1 MSNEYIQFI
10 IYIFSRGLVVVSSGG
25 GIVWRFW
32 TTLWCCQRARSNIDT
47 NGRSKSMLA
56 IVDDCSEMT
65 SETHTH
71 TPPQKRRDAN
81 PEVNFWILYFICTMN
96 SDLHELIEKIWFL
109 LSYTNPGFKCYIH
122 SLGQGRMNQLGGVFI
137 NGRPLPNHI
146 RRKII
151 ELAANN
157 VRPCQISRTLRV
169 SHGCVSKILN
179 RYQETGS
186 IRPGVIGG
194 SKPRVA
200 TPEIENKIEELKKKQ
215 PGIFSHEVKAE
226 LIKEGICDPNSAPS
240 VSSISRIMKGGR
252 MDVNDSNGG
261 RNHSIHGILGTSSC
275 GEDYSDNE
283 SELNFS
289 LKRKTRRSRT
299 TFNGDQLEYLEI
311 AFARHQYPDVFTRE
325 DLASRTGLTEN
336 RVQVWF
342 SNRRARLRK
351 QQNAHNLS
359 AFNASLTSY
368 PNQFAA
374 SANPLTNASVDYTS
388 PMQSWPQ
395 TSYPATTSAVASS
408 ANMNSVN
415 YQKTFHSSLLPNC
428 SASLSPPSSSM
439 SSSSLSPAHHSTS
452 IHPQQQHSTP
462 SSTSSNVT
470 TSHLDSSPMSSAA
483 AMANSQYNYSSAMTG
498 DHLSSTHHHHQH
510 YPTAV
515 AQQSAYNYGAEQQ
528 WRSHIQPKTSEWD
541 AYR

>member
-1 MSNEYIQFI
+1 
-10 IYIFSRGLVVVSSGG
+10 
-25 GIVWRFW
+25 
-32 TTLWCCQRARSNIDT
+32 
-47 NGRSKSMLA
+47 
-56 IVDDCSEMT
+56 
-65 SETHTH
+65 
-71 TPPQKRRDAN
+71 
-81 PEVNFWILYFICTMN
+81 
-96 SDLHELIEKIWFL
+96 
-109 LSYTNPGFKCYIH
+109 
-122 SLGQGRMNQLGGVFI
+122 MNQLGGVFI

-200 TPEIENKIEELKKKQ
+200 TPEIENKIEEIKKKQ

-226 LIKEGICDPNSAPS
+226 LIKDGICDPNSAPS

-252 MDVNDSNGG
+252 MDATDTMGG

-299 TFNGDQLEYLEI
+299 TFNGEQLESLEI

-368 PNQFAA
+368 PNQFAT
-374 SANPLTNASVDYTS
+374 SANALTSASVDYS
-388 PMQSWPQ
+388 NPMQSWSQ
-395 TSYPATTSAVASS
+395 ASYPS
-408 ANMNSVN
+408 ANTSSVN
-415 YQKTFHSSLLPNC
+415 TSTNNTMNTMSYQKSFHSALLPNC

-439 SSSSLSPAHHSTS
+439 SSSSLSPVHHSTS
-452 IHPQQQHSTP
+452 IHPPQQHNTTP
-462 SSTSSNVT
+462 SSSNSSSATAAVT
-470 TSHLDSSPMSSAA
+470 HLDTSPMSSAA
-483 AMANSQYNYSSAMTG
+483 VMANSNQYNYASAAMTG
-498 DHLSSTHHHHQH
+498 DHLSTAHHHQH
-510 YPTAV
+510 YPPAV
-515 AQQSAYNYGAEQQ
+515 AQQSAYNYGAEQHQ
-528 WRSHIQPKTSEWD
+528 WRSHVQPKTSEWD